1 MKNSLSISLL
11 TSLVLWST
19 ASTADEAERPY
30 YDDAKLKPFY
40 IGIGATASAPDD
52 DNYKNATGYQ
62 IYGGWKL
69 DYKLVDTF
77 NISIEAG
84 YADSGDFDGSA
95 QIVNGNIVYPESFN
109 TQTVWGAGV
118 LSYNFYKRFDVQ
130 GTLGLEAG
138 DEDGVIYGGGL
149 DYHVDRRFDL
159 KLALIKRSE
168 SLSTQLNV
176 TYQF

>member
-1 MKNSLSISLL
+1 MKNTLSISLL
-11 TSLVLWST
+11 TSLVLCST
-19 ASTADEAERPY
+19 ASTAADEPRPY
-30 YDDAKLKPFY
+30 YDEAKLKPYY
-40 IGIGATASAPDD
+40 IGIGATSSIPDD
-52 DNYKNATGYQ
+52 DNYKNATGFQ

-69 DYKLVDTF
+69 DHKLVNTF

-95 QIVNGNIVYPESFN
+95 QVVNGNVTYPETFN

-130 GTLGLEAG
+130 GTLGLETG

-149 DYHVDRRFDL
+149 DYHVDRRIDL
-159 KLALIKRSE
+159 KLALIQRSE
-168 SLSTQLNV
+168 SVQTQFNV